1 MPGQKVAEDFRGTSR
16 FEIRKRLGAG
26 GMGAVYEAFD
36 RERDTRV
43 ALKTILHQNATNLY
57 RFKQEFRALADVV
70 HPNLVRLYELFAED
84 DQLFFTM
91 ELIEGVDFIRYV
103 CPDVVLPAD
112 DPNVDSEWKSMTDLE
127 LWLGMTRTH
136 EMTPALS
143 EEITESIHQTHADF
157 RSHEASER
165 SSAPTEQ
172 EGVTETI
179 KPPKPVDADAH
190 QRTIPEPHP
199 IRLRAALRQLA
210 EALDAL
216 HAMGMLHRDI
226 KPSNVLVTNKGRV
239 VLLDFGLTTHLE
251 DREGGHTSEGFIVG
265 TVAYMSPEQAGGKK
279 LSAASDWYSVGVMLY
294 RALTG
299 ELPFAGDRLQVVLAK
314 QLAEPPRPEALA
326 PNAPAD
332 LLALCIDI
340 LRHDPDVRP
349 TGEEIIRRLGGAG
362 TEATTAI
369 GGARRGALFVGRE
382 RQLNELAE
390 AFGCAAEGSPTTVF
404 MGGRSGSG
412 KSALMN
418 RFVDGLRERGDAV
431 VLMGRCFEQESVA
444 YKALDA
450 VVDSLSRYLRRLSR
464 LETEALLPRDVAALG
479 RIFPVLRRVDAIA
492 EAPKRGVDMV
502 DVQELRR
509 RAFAALRELLAR
521 IGDRKPLVI
530 AIDDVQWGDR
540 DSAALLLELLG
551 PPDPPALMLLCCFRR
566 EDRDSSVFLQTMLD
580 SEDAQAL
587 PNRRDSAVDA
597 LEPAEARE
605 LVLRLLD
612 RDDEPAQSLA
622 NMIAKESRGNPY
634 FVYELMQFLSGGGE
648 FTESLALTGGAIHLD
663 EVLWRRAAR
672 LPRDAR
678 LLLETLAVAGKPV
691 RQAVA
696 CRAAGVGAEGFA
708 ALALLRSMHLA
719 RGTGPGS
726 LDDVETYHDRIRETI
741 VDHLDAGTLKSRHQA
756 LARELE
762 ATGKADTE
770 TLAVHFDRSG
780 DRTRAGEYFVAAA
793 AEASRT
799 LAFDRAAKLYRE
811 ALDRLPEDA
820 SNDGRRALWIGLGD
834 ALANDGRGFD
844 SAQAYQRAM
853 EYADANATLEL
864 QRRAGHQYLV
874 SGHIDQ
880 GLAAFRDVLDRVAI
894 KRPSGP
900 TQSLRMLL
908 VERMLLR
915 LRGIGFKERP
925 GDSIDA
931 AVLARIDASR
941 SVAIGVSVVDVI
953 QGSYFQTKSLN
964 LALKAGEP
972 ARVALA
978 LSWEGVH
985 SACQGKPAR
994 RRTERLIAASAAL
1007 AERIGDRHVT
1017 GMAKLSEG
1025 CAHYLEGRNREGMER
1040 LDRAAEMLLGGGADV
1055 VWELDTARIF
1065 GVWAR
1070 FYLGRIAELTKR
1082 CEQYDKEARDRGDR
1096 YMEATIGVYPAAI
1109 ALLAADNPALAQE
1122 NADRSIAKWTRDGF
1136 HVQHLTWFYGNIYIN
1151 LYQGDCAAAWRTCET
1166 NRRAIE
1172 RSLLLRIQHVLVDHA
1187 QLEGRAAI
1195 AAAAAAESSDERRR
1209 LTAEAL
1215 GRAATL
1221 DRVGFSWTVGVAALI
1236 RAAAASQ
1243 AGDESRTIDH
1253 LKRAIARLDDE
1264 SARLFAAAARRR
1276 LGALLG
1282 GDEGRELID
1291 RADAFLVEQSIKN
1304 PEKMTD
1310 CLAPGFKVR
1319 A

>member
-16 FEIRKRLGAG
+16 FEIRKRLGSG

-43 ALKTILHQNATNLY
+43 ALKTILHQNPTNLY

-91 ELIEGVDFIRYV
+91 ELVEGVDFIRYV

-143 EEITESIHQTHADF
+143 EEITESIQQTHAEF
-157 RSHEASER
+157 RSHEDSAQSA
-165 SSAPTEQ
+165 APTEQ
-172 EGVTETI
+172 EGVTEAI
-179 KPPKPVDADAH
+179 KPPKPIGDAS
-190 QRTIPEPHP
+190 QNRSIPEPHP

-299 ELPFAGDRLQVVLAK
+299 ELPFTGDRLQVVLAK
-314 QLAEPPRPEALA
+314 QLAEPPRPETLA
-326 PNAPAD
+326 PDAPVD
-332 LLALCIDI
+332 LLELCFDI
-340 LRHDPDVRP
+340 LRHEPDARP
-349 TGEEIIRRLGGAG
+349 TGDEIIGRLGGAG
-362 TEATTAI
+362 TETTTAI

-382 RQLNELAE
+382 RQLDELAQ
-390 AFGCAAEGSPTTVF
+390 AFACAADGRPTTVF

-540 DSAALLLELLG
+540 DSAALLLELLA

-566 EDRDSSVFLQTMLD
+566 EDRESSVFLQTMLD
-580 SEDAQAL
+580 SKDAHTL
-587 PNRRDSAVDA
+587 PNRRDTAVDA

-612 RDDEPAQSLA
+612 RDDDPAKSLA

-648 FTESLALTGGAIHLD
+648 FTESLAMTGGAIHLD

-708 ALALLRSMHLA
+708 ALALLRSAHLA

-741 VDHLDAGTLKSRHQA
+741 VDHLDPGTLKARHQA

-762 ATGKADTE
+762 ATGKADPE

-780 DRTRAGEYFVAAA
+780 DRKKAGEYFVAAA

-811 ALDRLPEDA
+811 ALDRLPDDA
-820 SNDGRRALWIGLGD
+820 SNDDRRALWIGLGN

-853 EYADANATLEL
+853 EFADANATLEL

-908 VERMLLR
+908 IERMLLR
-915 LRGIGFKERP
+915 LRGIGFKERT
-925 GDSIDA
+925 GES
-931 AVLARIDASR
+931 IDASR

-978 LSWEGVH
+978 LSWEAVH
-985 SACQGKPAR
+985 SACQGRPAR
-994 RRTERLIAASAAL
+994 RRTERLIAASGAL
-1007 AERIGDRHVT
+1007 AERIGDRHVI

-1070 FYLGRIAELTKR
+1070 FYLGRIAELSRR

-1109 ALLAADNPALAQE
+1109 ALLAADNPPLARE

-1136 HVQHLTWFYGNIYIN
+1136 HVQHLTWFYGIVYID
-1151 LYQGDCAAAWRTCET
+1151 LYQGDGVAAWRTCET

-1172 RSLLLRIQHVLVDHA
+1172 RSLLLRIEHVRVDHA
-1187 QLEGRAAI
+1187 QIEGRAAI
-1195 AAAAAAESSDERRR
+1195 AAAATAQSSDERRR

-1221 DRVGFSWTVGVAALI
+1221 DRIGFSWTVGVASLI

-1243 AGDESRTIDH
+1243 AGDESKTIDH
-1253 LKRAIARLDDE
+1253 LKRAISRFDDE
-1264 SARLFAAAARRR
+1264 SADLFAAAARRR
-1276 LGALLG
+1276 LGALSG
-1282 GDEGRELID
+1282 GDEGRELIA
-1291 RADAFLVEQSIKN
+1291 RADGFMLEQSIKN
-1304 PEKMTD
+1304 PERMTA
-1310 CLAPGFKVR
+1310 CLAPGFR
-1319 A
+1319 GRS